1 MKIVLLMVSICL
13 FSGCASNASN
23 DKLTYPKGKWIEV
36 NPKGYIPKDAQKYTK
51 DSQKAGVFNEVI

>member
-13 FSGCASNASN
+13 ISGCASN

>member
-1 MKIVLLMVSICL
+1 MVSICL
-13 FSGCASNASN
+13 FSGCASK

-51 DSQKAGVFNEVI
+51 DSQKAGVFNEVL